1 MVATVVQQGAGS
13 SHGSATRVQGG
24 YKENAS
30 MFCALAASFESGT
43 RMLQG
48 RCGEAAGRAS
58 VDLLIKG
65 GQRPP
70 ITVAFDE
77 KVVYHSV
84 RWGGSAMAQYKH
96 SIYKKH
102 QH

>member
-13 SHGSATRVQGG
+13 SHGSATSVQGG
-24 YKENAS
+24 YKESAS
-30 MFCALAASFESGT
+30 MFCALAASFEDGT
-43 RMLQG
+43 RMVQG

-58 VDLLIKG
+58 VDLPIKG

-70 ITVAFDE
+70 ITVALDE
-77 KVVYHSV
+77 NMFYHSV
-84 RWGGSAMAQYKH
+84 RWAGSAMAKYKH
-96 SIYKKH
+96 SIYKKD